1 MGHPDLAV
9 VTGAF
14 GFTGAYA
21 VQGLVD
27 QRVRMKTLSRRLADR
42 NPLGGL
48 VETIS
53 LDFPDPD
60 GLSRSMAAVG
70 VPCNTYLS
78 LSEKPVGW

>member
-1 MGHPDLAV
+1 MAHPDLAV

-14 GFTGAYA
+14 GFTGACA

-27 QRVRMKTLSRRLADR
+27 QGVRMKTLSRRLADR

-53 LDFPDPD
+53 PDFPDPD
-60 GLSRSMAAVG
+60 GPRRSMAAVG
-70 VPCNTYLS
+70 GPCNTCFS
-78 LSEKPVGW
+78 LSDEPVG